1 MKTLFIVVAVWLFV
15 FFHNL
20 FWYLKSRRFYKKFL
34 SDAVMTP
41 YKSEVKTLFSVAGTS
56 KEVKRTRRTPY
67 LSYVEKADISQLID
81 DSHFKKAVDQ
91 NFQETVGALRSR
103 MINMLNPLYIL
114 FLFPSAVLQKLT
126 KTEKTRTVWLNV
138 VVSVVFWVA
147 SAVAG
152 YILEKCLDKFFL
164 ERVVLFLPHWGG
176 N

>member
-56 KEVKRTRRTPY
+56 KEVMRTRRTPY
-67 LSYVEKADISQLID
+67 LNYVEKVDISQLID
-81 DSHFKKAVDQ
+81 DSRFKKEADR

-103 MINMLNPLYIL
+103 MLNMLNPLYIL

-126 KTEKTRTVWLNV
+126 KAEKTRAVWLNV
-138 VVSVVFWVA
+138 VVSVVFWLA

-152 YILEKCLDKFFL
+152 YILEKCLDKLFL